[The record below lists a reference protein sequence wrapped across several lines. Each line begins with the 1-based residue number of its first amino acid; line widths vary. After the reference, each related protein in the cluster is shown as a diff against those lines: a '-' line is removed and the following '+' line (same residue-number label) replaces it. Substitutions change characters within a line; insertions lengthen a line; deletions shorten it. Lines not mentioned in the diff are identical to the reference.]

1 MKFSSKSAGFR
12 VAGISAGCL
21 LGGIAFGVLGAP
33 SAAAAPDCTRLD
45 AETGRAVTA
54 AYNQPA
60 PPSFVTLRNYF
71 LEHPHHYSDLTGM
84 LALIG
89 DIEGQ
94 CYTAIPPTQLGS
106 LAA

>member
-21 LGGIAFGVLGAP
+21 LGGIAFGVLGTP
-33 SAAAAPDCTRLD
+33 SAAAAPDCSRLD
-45 AETGRAVTA
+45 AKTGQAVTA

-89 DIEGQ
+89 DNEGQ
-94 CYTAIPPTQLGS
+94 CDSAVPPAQMGAM
-106 LAA
+106 AA